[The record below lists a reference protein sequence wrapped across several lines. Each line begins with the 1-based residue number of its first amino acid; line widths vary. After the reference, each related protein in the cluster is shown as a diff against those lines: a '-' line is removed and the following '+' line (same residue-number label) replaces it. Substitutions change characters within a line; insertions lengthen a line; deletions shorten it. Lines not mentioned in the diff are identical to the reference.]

1 VAAQPLTGSSLLGST
16 ATSDLPLMPAGEA
29 LPVRRTD
36 LLHAAAQHGIAL
48 LNLLNEIGTGIAVAD
63 VDASL
68 VLAGGADEHPDG
80 HAASAR

>member
-16 ATSDLPLMPAGEA
+16 ATNDLPLMAAGEA

-36 LLHAAAQHGIAL
+36 LLHAAAQHGVASLGL
-48 LNLLNEIGTGIAVAD
+48 LEKLLAGKAVAD
-63 VDASL
+63 GNASL

>member
-1 VAAQPLTGSSLLGST
+1 MAARPLTGSSLLMST

-29 LPVRRTD
+29 LPVRRAD
-36 LLHAAAQHGIAL
+36 LLHAAAQHGVTSLDFLEKL
-48 LNLLNEIGTGIAVAD
+48 LAGKAVAD